1 MFGWPCW
8 RDFGFCLFCFFG
20 FWARAFERPRSKR
33 NCFPEGCRFSVII
46 LTCVRC
52 FMKYV
57 RCFVRKIG
65 PRRVENRAPRA
76 PKWPS
81 GGLRGAL
88 GRQFGARW
96 PGGPLRRRSWAAL
109 WAVLAAL
116 GPLLAPLWAVLALPG
131 GRREAPGGSGEGL
144 REAILVLFWMVQRQK
159 LKKLPK
165 TSYFNDF

>member
-1 MFGWPCW
+1 MVCFYNYYYCNAPQAQHRRPPLLARRFGASDCL
-8 RDFGFCLFCFFG
+8 DGLIGGISVFAFSGFFC

-52 FMKYV
+52 CNKYV

-116 GPLLAPLWAVLALPG
+116 GPLLAPLWAVLA
-131 GRREAPGGSGEGL
+131 
-144 REAILVLFWMVQRQK
+144 
-159 LKKLPK
+159 
-165 TSYFNDF
+165 